1 MAERKNEIETKKT
14 EMETKK
20 ESLWSEERIKLIK
33 NTLAKDATP
42 EEFRLFIELAKVYN
56 LDPFKK
62 QIFLIKN
69 KNRPNDPA
77 TIMVSHAGMMH
88 IAHESGKFGGMETY
102 VITRDNKTALI
113 CNNDDVAGAV
123 CYVYRTDWQK
133 PLMHAVSFE
142 EYYRKMPPGYKNI
155 WDEKPITM
163 IKKVAEAGALRR
175 AFDTGGLY
183 AAEEMDTEYVPI
195 NNEEEYQEEEQPK
208 QVKKE
213 VLRNNATL
221 LAVIKRIEE
230 AEKRFDVKGLK
241 STIEKKAGKKLEQ
254 MTERQLKHV
263 LQLIDKYEAKK
274 IKESMYTDADFIE
287 EEPAQPEESQE
298 LGKPDDVD
306 TIEERLKEIKQIFD
320 D

>member
-33 NTLAKDATP
+33 NTLAKEATP

-69 KNRPNDPA
+69 KNRPKDPA

-102 VITRDNKTALI
+102 VITRDNKTVLI
-113 CNNDDVAGAV
+113 CDKEEVAGAV

-155 WDEKPITM
+155 WDDKPITM

-195 NNEEEYQEEEQPK
+195 NNEEEYQEEKQPK
-208 QVKKE
+208 QAKKE

-230 AEKRFDVKGLK
+230 VEKRFDVKGLK
-241 STIEKKAGKKLEQ
+241 STIEKKAGKKIEK
-254 MTERQLKHV
+254 MTEKQLKQV
-263 LQLIDKYEAKK
+263 LQLVDKYEAKK
-274 IKESMYTDADFIE
+274 IEEMKQDTISDEDFIV
-287 EEPAQPEESQE
+287 EEPEETEQ
-298 LGKPDDVD
+298 VD
-306 TIEERLKEIKQIFD
+306 TLLEEINDNLFNK
-320 D
+320 